1 MIVADFDG
9 ASVSDRFY
17 TDLVDFAASS
27 GALSA
32 GDAALTAEVASLLH
46 FEARL
51 LDERRYV
58 EWLDLLT
65 ESCSYWIPINP
76 EGGDPRMEWSLS
88 LDDRRRIEDRV
99 RWLGTGDVHGQRP
112 SSRTRRLLTNI
123 EGWSVSADQR
133 RARSNF
139 VLFEHRLGRTQRFVG
154 AYEHCLRRGPHGWR
168 IDSKRVMLID
178 SDAAQANVTFV
189 F

>member
-1 MIVADFDG
+1 MST
-9 ASVSDRFY
+9 ASAGDSFY
-17 TDLVDFAASS
+17 DDLVGYATSS
-27 GALSA
+27 NLLPE

-46 FEARL
+46 YEARL
-51 LDERRYV
+51 LDERRYP

-65 ESCSYWIPINP
+65 DTCTYWVPINP
-76 EGGDPRMEWSLS
+76 SGGDPRTEWSLS
-88 LDDRRRIEDRV
+88 LDDRRRIEDRI

-112 SSRTRRLLTNI
+112 PSRTRRLLANV
-123 EGWSVSADQR
+123 EGWPVSKQER

-139 VLFEHRLGRTQRFVG
+139 VLFEHRLDRTQRFVG
-154 AYEHCLRRGPHGWR
+154 AYEHRLRLEPEGWR
-168 IDSKRVMLID
+168 IDGKRVMLID

>member
-1 MIVADFDG
+1 MD
-9 ASVSDRFY
+9 
-17 TDLVDFAASS
+17 AASTGDS
-27 GALSA
+27 LYSDLA
-32 GDAALTAEVASLLH
+32 GDAASSSELPPGEGAVSAEIASLLH

-51 LDERRYV
+51 LDEKRYR

-65 ESCSYWIPINP
+65 ESCTYWIPINP
-76 EGGDPRMEWSLS
+76 DGGDPRAEWSFT

-112 SSRTRRLLTNI
+112 PSRTRRLLTNV
-123 EGWSVSADQR
+123 EGWTVSPDQR
-133 RARSNF
+133 RARCNF
-139 VLFEHRLGRTQRFVG
+139 VLFEHRLGRTRQFVG
-154 AYEHCLRRGPHGWR
+154 GYEHRLRLSPDGWR

-178 SDAAQANVTFV
+178 SDAAQANATFI

>member
-1 MIVADFDG
+1 MD
-9 ASVSDRFY
+9 
-17 TDLVDFAASS
+17 AASTGDFYS
-27 GALSA
+27 ELADDAAFSNDLLPGDGALSA
-32 GDAALTAEVASLLH
+32 EIASLLH

-51 LDERRYV
+51 LDEKRYR

-65 ESCSYWIPINP
+65 ESCVYWIPINP
-76 EGGDPRMEWSLS
+76 DGGDPRAEWSLT

-99 RWLGTGDVHGQRP
+99 RWLSTGDVHGQRP
-112 SSRTRRLLTNI
+112 PSRTRRLLTNV
-123 EGWSVSADQR
+123 EGWAVSPDQR

-139 VLFEHRLGRTQRFVG
+139 VLFEHRLGQTRQFVG
-154 AYEHCLRRGPHGWR
+154 GYEHRLRLGPDGWR
-168 IDSKRVMLID
+168 IDAKRVMLID

>member
-1 MIVADFDG
+1 MNAAPADDG
-9 ASVSDRFY
+9 FY
-17 TDLVDFAASS
+17 DDLVGYATSS
-27 GALSA
+27 STLPA
-32 GDAALTAEVASLLH
+32 GDATLAVEVASLLH

-51 LDERRYV
+51 LDEKRYS
-58 EWLDLLT
+58 EWLELLT
-65 ESCSYWIPINP
+65 TTCTYWVPINP
-76 EGGDPRMEWSLS
+76 SGGNPRTEWSLS
-88 LDDRRRIEDRV
+88 LDDRRRIDDRV

-112 SSRTRRLLTNI
+112 PSRTRRLLANVEAWT
-123 EGWSVSADQR
+123 VSGDER

-139 VLFEHRLGRTQRFVG
+139 VLFEHRLDRTQRFVG
-154 AYEHCLRRGPHGWR
+154 AYEHCLRLEPDGWK

>member
-1 MIVADFDG
+1 MDG
-9 ASVSDRFY
+9 ARAQDRFY
-17 TDLVDFAASS
+17 TDLVDNAASS
-27 GALSA
+27 VALPA

-51 LDERRYV
+51 LDEKRYS

-76 EGGDPRMEWSLS
+76 DGGDPRIEWSLS

-112 SSRTRRLLTNI
+112 SSRTRRLLTNV
-123 EGWSVSADQR
+123 EGWSVSPDRR

-139 VLFEHRLGRTQRFVG
+139 VLFEHRLDRTQRFVG
-154 AYEHCLRRGPHGWR
+154 GYEHCLLRGADGWR

-178 SDAAQANVTFV
+178 SDSAQANVTFV

>member
-1 MIVADFDG
+1 MDA
-9 ASVSDRFY
+9 ASAGDSFY
-17 TDLVDFAASS
+17 SGLVDYAASS
-27 GALSA
+27 NELPVGEGAVA
-32 GDAALTAEVASLLH
+32 VEVASLLH

-51 LDERRYV
+51 LDEKRYG

-65 ESCSYWIPINP
+65 ESCTYWIPINP
-76 EGGDPRMEWSLS
+76 DGGDPRTEWSLS
-88 LDDRRRIEDRV
+88 LDDRRRIEDRI

-112 SSRTRRLLTNI
+112 PSRTRRLLTNV
-123 EGWSVSADQR
+123 EGWSVAPDER

-139 VLFEHRLGRTQRFVG
+139 VLFEHRLDRTHQFVG
-154 AYEHCLRRGPHGWR
+154 AYEHRLRLASDGWR
-168 IDSKRVMLID
+168 IDAKRVMLID

>member
-1 MIVADFDG
+1 MNAAAAGDG
-9 ASVSDRFY
+9 FY
-17 TDLVDFAASS
+17 ADLVAGAASS
-27 GALSA
+27 SSLPP

-51 LDERRYV
+51 LDDKRYS

-65 ESCSYWIPINP
+65 ESCTYWIPINP
-76 EGGDPRMEWSLS
+76 DGGDPRTEWSLS

-112 SSRTRRLLTNI
+112 PSRTRRLLTNV
-123 EGWSVSADQR
+123 EGWPVSADQR

-139 VLFEHRLGRTQRFVG
+139 VLFEHRLDRTRQFVG
-154 AYEHCLRRGPHGWR
+154 AYEHCLRLGPDGWR

-178 SDAAQANVTFV
+178 SDSAQANVTFV